1 MALTPNHA
9 AAEDPLVRRF
19 ETYLLSE
26 RNVSENTRE
35 GYLLDICQ
43 FVAFKWGADVP
54 PPQAASRTMSITA
67 AKREMTRF
75 MATPPPD
82 QVIGNNSF

>member
-43 FVAFKWGADVP
+43 FVA
-54 PPQAASRTMSITA
+54 TYI
-67 AKREMTRF
+67 
-75 MATPPPD
+75 
-82 QVIGNNSF
+82 